1 MAKQYNLSQYSFK
14 RKQYEV
20 PKIDLRKKDS
30 YDIKELNAIRCRLAK
45 VANQRLRGIE
55 AAGET
60 EGYVY
65 SQSMVYLINKNRAR
79 FIESNRQLN
88 IYELKDE
95 LEELNAFLRAKTST
109 IGGIR
114 KYQRDTA
121 TIFKEKFGVQLRDP
135 VAFTRFLSSEQYKKV
150 VEQVGSEFL
159 VEFYDRAIEA
169 QVNVQDILDALDLYE
184 KGTIDNWGDLYRQV
198 GLEFVDYL

>member
-1 MAKQYNLSQYSFK
+1 MKEYNLAKYAFK
-14 RKQYEV
+14 RKEYNI
-20 PKIDLRKKDS
+20 PLIDLRKKDS
-30 YDIKELNAIRCRLAK
+30 YDLKELNAIRRRAAK
-45 VANQRLRGIE
+45 AANQRLRGIE

-65 SQSMVYLINKNRAR
+65 SQTMVYLINKNRGR

-135 VAFTRFLSSEQYKKV
+135 VAFSRFLSSEQYKKV

-169 QVNVQDILDALDLYE
+169 QVNEQDILDALDLYE
-184 KGTIDNWGDLYRQV
+184 KGTIDNWGDLYRQI

>member
-1 MAKQYNLSQYSFK
+1 MKEYNLAKYAFK
-14 RKQYEV
+14 RKEYNI
-20 PKIDLRKKDS
+20 PLIDLRKKGS
-30 YDIKELNAIRCRLAK
+30 YDLKELNAIRRRAAK
-45 VANQRLRGIE
+45 TANQRLRDIE

-65 SQSMVYLINKNRAR
+65 SQTMVYLINKNRGR

-135 VAFTRFLSSEQYKKV
+135 VAFSRFLSSEQYKKV

-169 QVNVQDILDALDLYE
+169 QVNEQDILDALDLYE

>member
-20 PKIDLRKKDS
+20 PQIDLRKKDT
-30 YDIKELNAIRCRLAK
+30 YDIKELNSIRRRLAK

-65 SQSMVYLINKNRAR
+65 SQTMVYLINKNRGR

-135 VAFTRFLSSEQYKKV
+135 VAFSRFLSSEQYKKV

-159 VEFYDRAIEA
+159 VEFYDRAVEA
-169 QVNVQDILDALDLYE
+169 QVNEQDILAALDLYE

>member
-1 MAKQYNLSQYSFK
+1 MEKQYNLSQYSFK
-14 RKQYEV
+14 RKQYDV
-20 PKIDLRKKDS
+20 PKIDLRKKS
-30 YDIKELNAIRCRLAK
+30 IYDIKELNAIRRRLAK
-45 VANQRLRGIE
+45 VANQRLRSIE
-55 AAGET
+55 DAGET

-65 SQSMVYLINKNRAR
+65 SQTMVYLINKNRAR
-79 FIESNRQLN
+79 FIESNHQLN

-135 VAFTRFLSSEQYKKV
+135 VAFSRFLSSEQYKKV

-159 VEFYDRAIEA
+159 VEFYDRAVEA
-169 QVNVQDILDALDLYE
+169 QVSEQDILAALDLYE

>member
-1 MAKQYNLSQYSFK
+1 MKEGKLAEYAFR
-14 RKQYEV
+14 RKEYEV
-20 PKIDLRKKDS
+20 TKIDLRKASK
-30 YDIKELNAIRCRLAK
+30 YDIKALNAERKRLAK

-65 SQSMVYLINKNRAR
+65 SQTMVYLINKNRAR
-79 FIESNRQLN
+79 FIESSRQLD
-88 IYELKDE
+88 IYQLKDE

-109 IGGIR
+109 VGGIR

-121 TIFKEKFGVQLRDP
+121 NIFKEKFGLELRDP
-135 VAFTRFLSSEQYKKV
+135 VAFSRFLSSEQYKKV

-169 QVNVQDILDALDLYE
+169 KVNEQDILDALDLYE
-184 KGTIDNWGDLYRQV
+184 KGTIDNWGDLYRKV